1 MDTVKHKKEN
11 VTFRIDHELKRFLEI
26 TAEKERR
33 SFSNQINV
41 ALEEWTK
48 IKNELHPQFI
58 NDIKEA
64 LKSGKPESVWKGQ

>member
-1 MDTVKHKKEN
+1 MDVVKHKKEN
-11 VTFRIDHELKRFLEI
+11 VTFRIDHELKRLLEI

-48 IKNELHPQFI
+48 VKNELHPQFI
-58 NDIKEA
+58 NNIKEA
-64 LKSGKPESVWKGQ
+64 LKSGKPESVWKGR